1 MVGGIA
7 VVASVV
13 RLYAL
18 CLYNT
23 SKDIPYDT
31 ILVRID
37 LIPRIVKPN
46 QIEGSSAVANRSQIG
61 DYIDICTKHTVLV
74 P

>member
-1 MVGGIA
+1 MIGGIA

-18 CLYNT
+18 WLYNT

-31 ILVRID
+31 ILVRTD
-37 LIPRIVKPN
+37 SIPWDVKPN
-46 QIEGSSAVANRSQIG
+46 QGEGSSAIA
-61 DYIDICTKHTVLV
+61 D
-74 P
+74 